1 MEKKTI
7 VSMGILIAVTAA
19 FLWMNQPSETKVN
32 SQQSNTMIQKKP
44 TTEPSPQ
51 SAVPNDV
58 EEACKSA
65 AERFVRVKSEGRSS
79 DIFLDRIEPVKELL
93 SDDLYQSLVPDLS
106 KEELAAMRRESKRIK
121 KEETTETQITSMDSA
136 IDRIADDDFEV
147 YVIYTAQMQHADRN
161 DASRYLVRM
170 RVQWSDGK
178 AKIYKMIEES
188 SLGSYNQHP
197 TQPLLKQIQ

>member
-32 SQQSNTMIQKKP
+32 SQQSSTTIQKKP

-65 AERFVRVKSEGRSS
+65 AERFVRVKTEGRSS

-93 SDDLYQSLVPDLS
+93 SDDLYQSLVPDLR

-188 SLGSYNQHP
+188 SLGNGFYE
-197 TQPLLKQIQ
+197 K

>member
-32 SQQSNTMIQKKP
+32 SQQSSTTIQKKP

-136 IDRIADDDFEV
+136 IYRIADDDFEV

-188 SLGSYNQHP
+188 SLGNGFYE
-197 TQPLLKQIQ
+197 K

>member
-7 VSMGILIAVTAA
+7 VSAALLILAA
-19 FLWMNQPSETKVN
+19 ATILWMNQPSETREN
-32 SQQSNTMIQKKP
+32 SQQSSTTIQKKP
-44 TTEPSPQ
+44 TTDPSPQ

-58 EEACKSA
+58 EESCKSA

-106 KEELAAMRRESKRIK
+106 KDELAAMRRESKRIK

-178 AKIYKMIEES
+178 AKIY
-188 SLGSYNQHP
+188 
-197 TQPLLKQIQ
+197 

>member
-32 SQQSNTMIQKKP
+32 SQQSSTTIQKKP

-51 SAVPNDV
+51 SDVPNDV

-65 AERFVRVKSEGRSS
+65 AERFVRVKTEGRSS

-93 SDDLYQSLVPDLS
+93 SDDLYQSLVPDLR

-136 IDRIADDDFEV
+136 IDRITDDDFEV
-147 YVIYTAQMQHADRN
+147 YVIYTQMQHADRN

-188 SLGSYNQHP
+188 SLGNGFYE
-197 TQPLLKQIQ
+197 K

>member
-7 VSMGILIAVTAA
+7 VSAALLILAA
-19 FLWMNQPSETKVN
+19 ATILWMNQPSETREN
-32 SQQSNTMIQKKP
+32 SQQSSTTIQKKP
-44 TTEPSPQ
+44 TTDPSPQ

-65 AERFVRVKSEGRSS
+65 AERFVRVKTEGRSS

-106 KEELAAMRRESKRIK
+106 KDELAAMRRESKRIK

-188 SLGSYNQHP
+188 SLGNGFYE
-197 TQPLLKQIQ
+197 K

>member
-32 SQQSNTMIQKKP
+32 SQQSSTMIQKKP

-65 AERFVRVKSEGRSS
+65 AERFVRVKTEGRSS

-106 KEELAAMRRESKRIK
+106 KDELAAMRRESKRIK

-188 SLGSYNQHP
+188 SLGNGFYE
-197 TQPLLKQIQ
+197 K

>member
-178 AKIYKMIEES
+178 AKIYKRRIRYDRKKS
-188 SLGSYNQHP
+188 GHHP
-197 TQPLLKQIQ
+197 SFI

>member
-32 SQQSNTMIQKKP
+32 SQQSSTMIQKKP

-65 AERFVRVKSEGRSS
+65 AERFVRVKTEGRSS

-93 SDDLYQSLVPDLS
+93 SDDLYQSLVPNLS

-136 IDRIADDDFEV
+136 IDRITDDDFEV

-188 SLGSYNQHP
+188 SLGNGFYE
-197 TQPLLKQIQ
+197 K

>member
-7 VSMGILIAVTAA
+7 VSMGILIAVIAA

-188 SLGSYNQHP
+188 SLGNGFYE
-197 TQPLLKQIQ
+197 K

>member
-44 TTEPSPQ
+44 TTEPSPP

-58 EEACKSA
+58 EDACKSA

-188 SLGSYNQHP
+188 SLGNGFYE
-197 TQPLLKQIQ
+197 K

>member
-7 VSMGILIAVTAA
+7 VSAALLILAA
-19 FLWMNQPSETKVN
+19 ATILWMNQPSETREN
-32 SQQSNTMIQKKP
+32 SQQSSTTIQKKP
-44 TTEPSPQ
+44 TTEPSPP

-58 EEACKSA
+58 EDACKSA

-93 SDDLYQSLVPDLS
+93 SDDLYQSLVPDLR
-106 KEELAAMRRESKRIK
+106 KEELAAMRRESERIK
-121 KEETTETQITSMDSA
+121 KEETTETQVTSMDSA
-136 IDRIADDDFEV
+136 IDRITDDDFEV
-147 YVIYTAQMQHADRN
+147 YVIYTAQTQHADRN

-170 RVQWSDGK
+170 RIQWIDGK

-188 SLGSYNQHP
+188 SLGNGFYE
-197 TQPLLKQIQ
+197 K

>member
-7 VSMGILIAVTAA
+7 VSAALLILAA
-19 FLWMNQPSETKVN
+19 ATILWMNQPSETREN
-32 SQQSNTMIQKKP
+32 SQQSSTTIQKKP

-51 SAVPNDV
+51 SDVPNDV
-58 EEACKSA
+58 EESCKSA

-106 KEELAAMRRESKRIK
+106 KDELAAMRRESKRIK

-188 SLGSYNQHP
+188 SLGNGFYE
-197 TQPLLKQIQ
+197 K

>member
-7 VSMGILIAVTAA
+7 VSAALLILAA
-19 FLWMNQPSETKVN
+19 ATILWMNQPSETREN
-32 SQQSNTMIQKKP
+32 SQQSSTTIQKKP

-106 KEELAAMRRESKRIK
+106 KDELAAMRRESKRIK

-188 SLGSYNQHP
+188 SLGHGFYE
-197 TQPLLKQIQ
+197 K

>member
-7 VSMGILIAVTAA
+7 VSAALLILAA
-19 FLWMNQPSETKVN
+19 ATILWMNQPSETKVN

-147 YVIYTAQMQHADRN
+147 YVIYTAQTQHADRN

-188 SLGSYNQHP
+188 SLGNGFYE
-197 TQPLLKQIQ
+197 K

>member
-19 FLWMNQPSETKVN
+19 FLWMNQPSETREN
-32 SQQSNTMIQKKP
+32 SQQSSTTIQKKP
-44 TTEPSPQ
+44 TTDPSPQ

-58 EEACKSA
+58 EESCKSA

-93 SDDLYQSLVPDLS
+93 SDDLYQSLVPDLR

-188 SLGSYNQHP
+188 SLGNGFYE
-197 TQPLLKQIQ
+197 K

>member
-7 VSMGILIAVTAA
+7 VSAALLILAA
-19 FLWMNQPSETKVN
+19 ATILWMNQPSETREN
-32 SQQSNTMIQKKP
+32 SQQSSTTIQKKP
-44 TTEPSPQ
+44 TTDPSPQ

-58 EEACKSA
+58 EESCKSA
-65 AERFVRVKSEGRSS
+65 AERFVRVKTEGRSS

-106 KEELAAMRRESKRIK
+106 KDELAAMRRESKRIK

-136 IDRIADDDFEV
+136 IDRITDDDFEV

-188 SLGSYNQHP
+188 SLGNGFYE
-197 TQPLLKQIQ
+197 K

>member
-32 SQQSNTMIQKKP
+32 SQQSSTTIQKKP

-51 SAVPNDV
+51 SDVPNDV
-58 EEACKSA
+58 EESCKSA

-106 KEELAAMRRESKRIK
+106 KDELAAMRRESKRIK
-121 KEETTETQITSMDSA
+121 KEETTETQVTSMDSA
-136 IDRIADDDFEV
+136 IDRITDDDFEV

-188 SLGSYNQHP
+188 SLGNGFYE
-197 TQPLLKQIQ
+197 K

>member
-32 SQQSNTMIQKKP
+32 SQQSSTTIQKKP
-44 TTEPSPQ
+44 TTEPSPP

-58 EEACKSA
+58 EDACKSA

-106 KEELAAMRRESKRIK
+106 KEELAAMRRESERIK

-188 SLGSYNQHP
+188 SLGNGFYE
-197 TQPLLKQIQ
+197 K

>member
-32 SQQSNTMIQKKP
+32 SQQSSTTIQKKP
-44 TTEPSPQ
+44 TTDPSPQ

-58 EEACKSA
+58 EESCKSA

-188 SLGSYNQHP
+188 SLGNGFYE
-197 TQPLLKQIQ
+197 K

>member
-7 VSMGILIAVTAA
+7 VSAALLILAA
-19 FLWMNQPSETKVN
+19 ATILWMNQPSETKVN
-32 SQQSNTMIQKKP
+32 SQQSSTTIQKKP
-44 TTEPSPQ
+44 TTDPSPP

-58 EEACKSA
+58 EESCKSA

-93 SDDLYQSLVPDLS
+93 SDDLYQSLVPDLR

-121 KEETTETQITSMDSA
+121 KEETTETQVTSMDSA

-147 YVIYTAQMQHADRN
+147 YVIYTAQTQHADRN

-188 SLGSYNQHP
+188 SLGNGFYE
-197 TQPLLKQIQ
+197 K

>member
-7 VSMGILIAVTAA
+7 VSAALLILAA
-19 FLWMNQPSETKVN
+19 ATILWMNQPSETREN
-32 SQQSNTMIQKKP
+32 SQQSSTTIQKKP

-93 SDDLYQSLVPDLS
+93 SDDLYQSLVPDLR

-188 SLGSYNQHP
+188 SLGHGFYE
-197 TQPLLKQIQ
+197 K

>member
-7 VSMGILIAVTAA
+7 GSMGILIAVTAA

-188 SLGSYNQHP
+188 SLGNGFYE
-197 TQPLLKQIQ
+197 K

>member
-7 VSMGILIAVTAA
+7 VSAA
-19 FLWMNQPSETKVN
+19 LLRLAAATILWMNQPSETREN
-32 SQQSNTMIQKKP
+32 SQQSSTTIQKKP
-44 TTEPSPQ
+44 TTDPSPQ

-58 EEACKSA
+58 EESCKSA

-106 KEELAAMRRESKRIK
+106 KDELAAMRRESKRIK

-188 SLGSYNQHP
+188 SLGHGFYE
-197 TQPLLKQIQ
+197 K

>member
-7 VSMGILIAVTAA
+7 VSAALLILAA
-19 FLWMNQPSETKVN
+19 ATILWMNQPSETREN
-32 SQQSNTMIQKKP
+32 SQQSSTTIQKKP

-51 SAVPNDV
+51 SDVPNDV

-93 SDDLYQSLVPDLS
+93 SDDLYQSLVPDLR

-136 IDRIADDDFEV
+136 IDRITDDDFEV

-188 SLGSYNQHP
+188 SLGNGFYE
-197 TQPLLKQIQ
+197 K

>member
-93 SDDLYQSLVPDLS
+93 SDDLYQSLVQ
-106 KEELAAMRRESKRIK
+106 RYR
-121 KEETTETQITSMDSA
+121 T
-136 IDRIADDDFEV
+136 
-147 YVIYTAQMQHADRN
+147 Y
-161 DASRYLVRM
+161 ASSQTRPNPSINVSISR
-170 RVQWSDGK
+170 W
-178 AKIYKMIEES
+178 IF
-188 SLGSYNQHP
+188 
-197 TQPLLKQIQ
+197 

>member
-7 VSMGILIAVTAA
+7 VSAALLILAA
-19 FLWMNQPSETKVN
+19 ATILWMNQPSETREN
-32 SQQSNTMIQKKP
+32 SQQSSTTIQKKP
-44 TTEPSPQ
+44 TTEPSPP

-58 EEACKSA
+58 EDACKSA

-170 RVQWSDGK
+170 RVQWIDGK

-188 SLGSYNQHP
+188 SLGNGFYE
-197 TQPLLKQIQ
+197 K

>member
-7 VSMGILIAVTAA
+7 VSAALLILAA
-19 FLWMNQPSETKVN
+19 ATILWMNQPSETREN
-32 SQQSNTMIQKKP
+32 SQQSSTTIQKKP
-44 TTEPSPQ
+44 TTDPSPQ

-58 EEACKSA
+58 EESCKSA
-65 AERFVRVKSEGRSS
+65 AERFVRVKTEGRSS

-136 IDRIADDDFEV
+136 IDRITDDDFEV

-188 SLGSYNQHP
+188 SLGNGFYE
-197 TQPLLKQIQ
+197 K

>member
-32 SQQSNTMIQKKP
+32 SQQSSTTIQKKP
-44 TTEPSPQ
+44 TTEPSPP

-65 AERFVRVKSEGRSS
+65 AERFVRVKTEGRSS

-93 SDDLYQSLVPDLS
+93 SDDLYQSLVPDLR

-136 IDRIADDDFEV
+136 IDRITDDDFEV

-188 SLGSYNQHP
+188 SLGNGFYE
-197 TQPLLKQIQ
+197 K

>member
-7 VSMGILIAVTAA
+7 VSAALLILAA
-19 FLWMNQPSETKVN
+19 ATILWMNQPSETREN
-32 SQQSNTMIQKKP
+32 SQQSSTTIQKKP

-51 SAVPNDV
+51 SDVPNDV

-106 KEELAAMRRESKRIK
+106 KDELAAMRRESKRIK

-136 IDRIADDDFEV
+136 IDRITDDDFEV

-188 SLGSYNQHP
+188 SLGHGFYE
-197 TQPLLKQIQ
+197 K

>member
-106 KEELAAMRRESKRIK
+106 KDELAAMRRESKRIK

-188 SLGSYNQHP
+188 SLGHGFYE
-197 TQPLLKQIQ
+197 K

>member
-32 SQQSNTMIQKKP
+32 SQQSSTMIQKKP

-58 EEACKSA
+58 EESCKSA

-106 KEELAAMRRESKRIK
+106 KDELAAMRRESKRIK

-188 SLGSYNQHP
+188 SLGNGFYE
-197 TQPLLKQIQ
+197 K

>member
-7 VSMGILIAVTAA
+7 VSAALLILAA
-19 FLWMNQPSETKVN
+19 ATILWMNQPSETREN
-32 SQQSNTMIQKKP
+32 SQQSSTTIQKKP
-44 TTEPSPQ
+44 TTDPSPQ
-51 SAVPNDV
+51 SDVPNDV

-65 AERFVRVKSEGRSS
+65 AERFVRVKTEGRSS

-106 KEELAAMRRESKRIK
+106 KDELAAMRRESKRIK

-136 IDRIADDDFEV
+136 IDRITDDDFEV

-188 SLGSYNQHP
+188 SLGHGFYE
-197 TQPLLKQIQ
+197 K

>member
-136 IDRIADDDFEV
+136 IDRITDDDFEV

-188 SLGSYNQHP
+188 SLGNGFYE
-197 TQPLLKQIQ
+197 K

>member
-32 SQQSNTMIQKKP
+32 SQQSNTTIQKKA
-44 TTEPSPQ
+44 TTEPSPP

-58 EEACKSA
+58 EDACKSA

-188 SLGSYNQHP
+188 SLGNGFYE
-197 TQPLLKQIQ
+197 K

>member
-79 DIFLDRIEPVKELL
+79 DVLLDRIEPVKELL
-93 SDDLYQSLVPDLS
+93 SDELYQSLVPDLS

-121 KEETTETQITSMDSA
+121 KEETAETQVTSMDSA

-188 SLGSYNQHP
+188 SLGNGFYE
-197 TQPLLKQIQ
+197 K

>member
-1 MEKKTI
+1 
-7 VSMGILIAVTAA
+7 MGILIAVIAA

-188 SLGSYNQHP
+188 SLGNGFYE
-197 TQPLLKQIQ
+197 K

>member
-7 VSMGILIAVTAA
+7 VSAALLILAA
-19 FLWMNQPSETKVN
+19 ATILWMNQPSETREK
-32 SQQSNTMIQKKP
+32 SQQSSTTIQKKP

-188 SLGSYNQHP
+188 SLGNGFYE
-197 TQPLLKQIQ
+197 K

>member
-188 SLGSYNQHP
+188 SLGNNNLHMEHRVLY
-197 TQPLLKQIQ
+197 